1 MERSLSGSQL
11 SRFGSELEAGLAKL
25 NLLIARLS
33 QPAHVTQMRR
43 LALAL
48 ALIWLVVACAQIVW
62 ALLPSGDAVLPGQSA
77 IVTPIQAV
85 AEQQSGAGID
95 IDEMLSWHLL
105 GQADAAAAAAV
116 AVPVEPD
123 ANQATGRE
131 GIEDGA
137 SETRL
142 DLRLRGIVASSSDG
156 LGHAIIEHKSKQ
168 QLYAV
173 EDKLPL
179 SGRVSLAKVMR
190 DRVVI
195 DNKGTYE
202 LLLLFEDSPLSAQVP
217 APMVA
222 LGNNMADRLQR
233 AIDKRGDKGA
243 TASAKSLRETLYKD
257 PQSLA
262 DLVQVSAVRH
272 DGVLQGYKVAPGAN
286 SAQFTQLGFRTG
298 DMITSVNGIALDD
311 PGNTVRLYQLMRSAE
326 EAVFDLERD
335 GEPLTVTVGLD
346 ATATEQ

>member
-1 MERSLSGSQL
+1 MERSLSGTQL

-25 NLLIARLS
+25 NLLIAPLK
-33 QPAHVTQMRR
+33 QPARVTQMRR
-43 LALAL
+43 GVLAL
-48 ALIWLVVACAQIVW
+48 ALIWLVVACTQIVW
-62 ALLPSGDAVLPGQSA
+62 ALLPSGDAVLPGQSE
-77 IVTPIQAV
+77 IVNPIQAV

-105 GQADAAAAAAV
+105 GQADAAAAV
-116 AVPVEPD
+116 AVLVEPV

-137 SETRL
+137 SESRL

-173 EDKLPL
+173 EDKFPL

-217 APMVA
+217 APVVG
-222 LGNNMADRLQR
+222 LGNDMTDRLQR
-233 AIDKRGDKGA
+233 AIDKRGDKRA

-262 DLVQVSAVRH
+262 ELVQVSAVRR

-286 SAQFTQLGFRTG
+286 SAQFTQLGFRAG